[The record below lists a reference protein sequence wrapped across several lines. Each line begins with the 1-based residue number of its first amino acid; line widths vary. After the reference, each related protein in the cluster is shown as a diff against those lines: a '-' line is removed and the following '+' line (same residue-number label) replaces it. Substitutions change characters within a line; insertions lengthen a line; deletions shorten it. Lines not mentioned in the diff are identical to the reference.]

1 MSTSAAPVS
10 LAVPALFEPRQE
22 DYAAFAALFA
32 QSCRIGA
39 TAAGGLHRL
48 AASVDDGRARTMLC
62 DWLRQHAFEVRV
74 DPVGNIF
81 GLMTFDPAA
90 PYVLCGSHL
99 DSQPSAGR
107 FDGSYGVIAAAV
119 AIAAL
124 ARHAAET
131 GVPPACNFCVVNWTN
146 EEGARFQPSLTGSSV
161 FVGAMPLPQALALR
175 DAAGVTLGAALEEI
189 GFAGAHPVA
198 IPVAAYAEIHV
209 EQGPTLERRRAAIG
223 VVRETW
229 AASKWRVRFDGEQNH
244 TGPTPMAQRRDALL
258 AAAHAIVQVRAEADR
273 HGLEM
278 HSSVGRLD
286 IYPNSPNIVP
296 AQATL
301 LIELRSRDVALL
313 GEAGERLAATLQ
325 RIADMTGTQCV
336 VEDRQL
342 REPGK
347 LDAALCD
354 LALDTGLRLRLA
366 TENSVTISGHDAIN
380 LSRAYP
386 SCLLFV
392 PSRNGVSHNEA
403 EFTSDEDM
411 HRGLRFLTAFL
422 SRLGK
427 ETPRHTGN
435 DHGN

>member
-1 MSTSAAPVS
+1 MPVS
-10 LAVPALFEPRQE
+10 SELPTLRHE
-22 DYAAFAALFA
+22 DHVAFSDLFA

-39 TAAGGLHRL
+39 TPGGGLHRL
-48 AASVDDGRARTMLC
+48 AASADDGRVREMLC
-62 DWLRQHAFEVRV
+62 DWLRRHAFDVRI

-107 FDGSYGVIAAAV
+107 FDGSYGVVAAAV

-124 ARHAAET
+124 ARDAAES
-131 GVPPACNFCVVNWTN
+131 GVRPAVNLCVVNWTN

-161 FVGAMPLPQALALR
+161 FIGALPLRQALALQ
-175 DAAGVTLGAALEEI
+175 DAAGVTLGAALDDI
-189 GFAGAHPVA
+189 GFAGAHPVEL
-198 IPVAAYAEIHV
+198 PVAAYAEIHV
-209 EQGPTLERRRAAIG
+209 EQGPTLESRGAAIG
-223 VVRETW
+223 VVRGTW

-258 AAAHAIVQVRAEADR
+258 AAAHAIVAVRAEADR

-286 IYPNSPNIVP
+286 IYPNSPNVVP
-296 AQATL
+296 ARATL
-301 LIELRSRDVALL
+301 LIELRSRSVALL
-313 GEAGERLAATLQ
+313 DEAGERLAAALE
-325 RIADMTGTQCV
+325 RIAGVTGTRVV
-336 VEDRQL
+336 VEDRQI
-342 REPGK
+342 RPPGK

-354 LALDTGLRLRLA
+354 LAFDTGLRLRLPMA
-366 TENSVTISGHDAIN
+366 NSETISGHDAIN
-380 LSRAYP
+380 LSRACP

-403 EFTSDEDM
+403 EFTSDADM
-411 HRGLRFLTAFL
+411 HNGLRFLTAFL
-422 SRLGK
+422 HRLG
-427 ETPRHTGN
+427 EAASREAGH

>member
-1 MSTSAAPVS
+1 MPVS
-10 LAVPALFEPRQE
+10 SEPSPLRLE
-22 DYAAFAALFA
+22 DYAAFAELFD

-39 TAAGGLHRL
+39 TPGGGLHRL
-48 AASVDDGRARTMLC
+48 AASVDDGRVREMLC
-62 DWLRQHAFEVRV
+62 DWLRRHGFDVRV

-107 FDGSYGVIAAAV
+107 FDGSYGVVAAAV

-124 ARHAAET
+124 ARDAAAS
-131 GVPPACNFCVVNWTN
+131 GVRPAVNLCVVNWTN

-161 FVGAMPLPQALALR
+161 FIGALPLQQALALQ
-175 DAAGVTLGAALEEI
+175 DAAGVTLGAALDDI
-189 GFAGAHPVA
+189 GFAGAAPVD
-198 IPVAAYAEIHV
+198 IPVAAYVEIHV
-209 EQGPTLERRRAAIG
+209 EQGPMLESRGAAIG

-244 TGPTPMAQRRDALL
+244 TGPTPMAQRKDALL

-273 HGLEM
+273 HGLDM

-286 IYPNSPNIVP
+286 IYPNSPNVVP
-296 AQATL
+296 ARTTL
-301 LIELRSRDVALL
+301 LIELRSRSVALL
-313 GEAGERLAATLQ
+313 DEAGERLAAALQ
-325 RIADMTGTQCV
+325 QIAETTGTRV
-336 VEDRQL
+336 TVEDRQL
-342 REPGK
+342 RAPGK
-347 LDAALCD
+347 LNAALCD
-354 LALDTGLRLRLA
+354 LAFDTALRLRLPV
-366 TENSVTISGHDAIN
+366 ENSETISGHDAIN

-392 PSRNGVSHNEA
+392 PSRNGLSHNEA
-403 EFTSDEDM
+403 EFTSQEDM
-411 HRGLRFLTAFL
+411 QNGLRFLSAFL
-422 SRLGK
+422 PRLG
-427 ETPRHTGN
+427 EQAMQRAGS